1 MGLLQKNK
9 FVGAILT
16 LLLFSLFASCSS
28 MSHQERIGQEYK
40 VLGAEYNELARKYYN
55 FQVSP
60 EQLSGFILR
69 CDEFVSKCGPE
80 DAHCVSLASSHKS
93 NAQVWKDEVDG
104 WVRFCSDNGI
114 DWSEGGFATYLSS
127 IAGSSDIAEDDDL
140 HLIARAK
147 LKSDY
152 GSVIGHGWTSYA
164 KEQERIRL
172 ENERIRL
179 ENERIKRES
188 EEMVSRETAE
198 INKMIARLEK
208 SERADDAYELVR
220 LYRNG
225 KSITTPDSN
234 SVMIV
239 SMDEEKA
246 KSYLKK
252 AADLGSVD
260 AVLELVG
267 EYDGGSYP
275 SDEQISLMNRVV
287 RFSDEDKHKCSGELA
302 FIIAL
307 FLNSKILDTV
317 SGDKDKEFSD
327 WLMLSG
333 EILGEKSGADNIRKK
348 LAEIDKLEKSVRESS
363 FKQGTAFE
371 KLMEE
376 YKEMYYFDRLYKS
389 VSGITDT
396 GIGCYYMAFIK
407 ANGITSDGKFT
418 NDGDVY
424 SAADYFHNARYYKN
438 KKANE
443 IVEEINGKRYVGDF
457 LAEYLSVQASDMRKY
472 FESVIMTF
480 YAGDANGSFDS
491 KMDQMCASSLKI
503 FDNPVNE
510 LANYMKTEKFW
521 KDAGMGLYIQMVG
534 GFEIFRRLLGI

>member
-9 FVGAILT
+9 FLAAALA
-16 LLLFSLFASCSS
+16 LLFFSLLASCSS

-40 VLGAEYNELARKYYN
+40 VLVAEYNELARKYYN
-55 FQVSP
+55 FQTSP

-127 IAGSSDIAEDDDL
+127 IAGSSDIAEKDDL

-152 GSVIGHGWTSYA
+152 GSVISHGWTSYA
-164 KEQERIRL
+164 KKQEK
-172 ENERIRL
+172 IRL

-198 INKMIARLEK
+198 MNKTIARLEK

-234 SVMIV
+234 SVVIIAA
-239 SMDEEKA
+239 DEEKA

-252 AADLGSVD
+252 AADLGSAD
-260 AVLELVG
+260 AVLELLGGYVG
-267 EYDGGSYP
+267 KSYP
-275 SDEQISLMNRVV
+275 SQDQISLMNMIV
-287 RFSDEDKHKCSGELA
+287 RFSDEDKRKCSDELA

-307 FLNSKILDTV
+307 FLNSKILDSV
-317 SGDKDKEFSD
+317 SGDKDREFSD
-327 WLMLSG
+327 WLVLAGELSDG
-333 EILGEKSGADNIRKK
+333 KSGADNIRKK
-348 LAEIDKLEKSVRESS
+348 LAEIDKLEKNVRESS

-371 KLMEE
+371 KLMEK

-418 NDGDVY
+418 NDEDLY
-424 SAADYFHNARYYKN
+424 SAADYFHNARHYKS
-438 KKANE
+438 KDA
-443 IVEEINGKRYVGDF
+443 IDMVNGVNSLYSLYSSAASMAVGADDVYSGMIM
-457 LAEYLSVQASDMRKY
+457 ASVLGSGSNNI
-472 FESVIMTF
+472 ESE
-480 YAGDANGSFDS
+480 
-491 KMDQMCASSLKI
+491 MDQICVSLMKI
-503 FDNPVNE
+503 
-510 LANYMKTEKFW
+510 Y
-521 KDAGMGLYIQMVG
+521 
-534 GFEIFRRLLGI
+534 